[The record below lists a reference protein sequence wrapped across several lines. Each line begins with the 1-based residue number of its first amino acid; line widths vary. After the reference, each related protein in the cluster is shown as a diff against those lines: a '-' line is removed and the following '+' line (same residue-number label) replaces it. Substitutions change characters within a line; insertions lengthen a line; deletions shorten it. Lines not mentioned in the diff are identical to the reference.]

1 MHSLVHELQLALTPI
16 KQVFLKR
23 DVTKLEQVV
32 DSFLDQLQKLETLHS
47 PLLNVIIN
55 TKPAELGSIGLIVLK
70 QVLITKKLT
79 RQLDYLPESEI
90 TIIKATLYVLYQ
102 LLPDLVPVLKQQSS
116 LKQFQLNTQK
126 VLIQTFNL
134 VFKLKIKDKE
144 CLKLLS
150 LLAKKNKY
158 SKTNLLAQSTVL
170 FGVNTNLLMSVKTS
184 SSNLSFEQ
192 ALSTQISIRPTW
204 LLPIKQLP
212 CVLEEFLTIS
222 SSEFFAGNLIKTKSN
237 RSFLTFTQTEQVSNW
252 LCIEFDANTK
262 TFIDVIEE
270 VDTSQILAFF
280 PQSRITLNDLILA
293 TSSTEQEWQPY
304 TEVKDTSI
312 FNNEKLTYSVPEFW
326 PQMVKSLISGNVKQL
341 SESIDAEP
349 KLNNILLQYASSI
362 NRERNLIRSSKHAI
376 SLVGQERVFPII
388 TNGLFSTVQQ
398 SYRFIGSDT
407 INEKVSLLTGVA
419 YLVAKDRNNI
429 SLPEYLPM
437 FTRILAT
444 SLFSVP
450 KVRFSA
456 TSHAKPKLESLC
468 LSSQPI
474 CLAEVYQYH
483 NFKVWQSISKNLVN
497 SWRLPRYVDL
507 FISKY
512 LLGLTKPE
520 QANFSAKEQEL
531 INGIELTVACYILL
545 ENGNL
550 SDDLKK
556 RLATTAKRYGMTLK
570 TLKDLALEYAQQL
583 GYHTVLI

>member
-474 CLAEVYQYH
+474 CLTEVYQYH